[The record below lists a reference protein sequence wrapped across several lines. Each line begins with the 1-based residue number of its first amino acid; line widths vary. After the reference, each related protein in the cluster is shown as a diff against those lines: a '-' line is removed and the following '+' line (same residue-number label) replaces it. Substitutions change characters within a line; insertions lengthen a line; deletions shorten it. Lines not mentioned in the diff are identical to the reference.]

1 MMRRFLA
8 MCLAGVLSA
17 CSGLPFNAQAP
28 RVSVAD
34 VEIRSL
40 GLLEQKLD
48 LGLRVAN
55 PNDFDLRIEALDFE
69 LEVNGRPFATGLS
82 RVSTLVPAASMSVL
96 RVDAIIQSK
105 NLIRQIRTPARRRA
119 EGRRALPHQG
129 ARESGSR
136 IGLAAVRPRRH
147 VRRRVEAC
155 ERSRG
160 LVVCF
165 RNHARRNCTGR

>member
-1 MMRRFLA
+1 MKRLLVVM
-8 MCLAGVLSA
+8 LAGALSA

-34 VEIRSL
+34 VEIKSL

-96 RVDAIIQSK
+96 RVDAIMQSK
-105 NLIRQIRTPARRRA
+105 NLIRQIRTLPADVLK
-119 EGRRALPHQG
+119 EGVPYRIRGRVKLDRVSDWLPFDHAGTYGSEPKAAKSRAL
-129 ARESGSR
+129 
-136 IGLAAVRPRRH
+136 
-147 VRRRVEAC
+147 
-155 ERSRG
+155 
-160 LVVCF
+160 
-165 RNHARRNCTGR
+165 